1 MKKQTKTIM
10 GIVITVV
17 VVLIGIS
24 FLIPGTIDRL
34 TMGTFGKV
42 DRFRKNQMSEKDI
55 KLRSEFTSDTV
66 ELKKMISGLIYFNA
80 FTNDL
85 SNKIDSCVDLY
96 KAKGI
101 SAPDAVK
108 NLSLLKEYSTFIRN
122 NNKTLET
129 TIQMLAGFY
138 LKLENDSI
146 DVEKNL
152 RDFSNYVKN
161 LNEKDSVLELSLKSI
176 DQFLLSNKSLKTRKT
191 ELVQLKSIRDKL
203 LIKGIQTAGLLRD
216 HELSSVLIHS
226 AISSQESY
234 QQYYCNVPGIN
245 FAHNSQEELKMYSAE
260 NLNAINASGSIN
272 LVSTNQA
279 VSVNSQET
287 NNAVHSAQ
295 GALNLWHSS
304 VVYDAVNLS
313 FVVNSAAD
321 IKSSGNVGSSGAIN
335 AAGQVQGTHQL
346 SQETIGVIIPSQ
358 GGIGIVETNLNIT
371 NLINSQ
377 GLQRILSTP
386 VYNSMFDAAGN
397 YSAIGSVGMNF
408 VDVVEAVN
416 NDLGSIV
423 IQ

>member
-1 MKKQTKTIM
+1 
-10 GIVITVV
+10 
-17 VVLIGIS
+17 
-24 FLIPGTIDRL
+24 
-34 TMGTFGKV
+34 
-42 DRFRKNQMSEKDI
+42 
-55 KLRSEFTSDTV
+55 
-66 ELKKMISGLIYFNA
+66 
-80 FTNDL
+80 
-85 SNKIDSCVDLY
+85 
-96 KAKGI
+96 
-101 SAPDAVK
+101 
-108 NLSLLKEYSTFIRN
+108 
-122 NNKTLET
+122 
-129 TIQMLAGFY
+129 
-138 LKLENDSI
+138 
-146 DVEKNL
+146 
-152 RDFSNYVKN
+152 
-161 LNEKDSVLELSLKSI
+161 
-176 DQFLLSNKSLKTRKT
+176 
-191 ELVQLKSIRDKL
+191 
-203 LIKGIQTAGLLRD
+203 
-216 HELSSVLIHS
+216 
-226 AISSQESY
+226 
-234 QQYYCNVPGIN
+234 
-245 FAHNSQEELKMYSAE
+245 MYSAE